1 MTKTSTSTT
10 TEFDGDER
18 LLTPAEA
25 ARMLR
30 VHPDFLRRDRR
41 RATPR
46 IPALVF
52 GPRII
57 RYRRRDLLALR
68 GSVGEKRR

>member
-1 MTKTSTSTT
+1 MTKTSTSATS
-10 TEFDGDER
+10 EFEGDER

-25 ARMLR
+25 ARVLR
-30 VHPDFLRRDRR
+30 VHFLRRDRR

-68 GSVGEKRR
+68 GSAGEKRR